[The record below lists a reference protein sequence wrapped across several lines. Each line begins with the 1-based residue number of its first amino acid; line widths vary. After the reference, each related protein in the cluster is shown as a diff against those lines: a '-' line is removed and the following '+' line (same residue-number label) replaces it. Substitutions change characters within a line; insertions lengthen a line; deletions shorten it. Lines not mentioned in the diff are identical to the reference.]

1 MVKSPVVSE
10 SVQRINI
17 SRAESMT
24 GHVCEQSTVSHAEL
38 RHPSFAEQIMGM
50 PAAQG
55 HRWTRDDVARLV
67 EERDGYTPR
76 YELVDGELLVTPAPS
91 GRHQRITFRLAVLLD
106 EYVRRQ
112 HLGEVRLGPGEVALE
127 SENRFEP
134 DIFVAPA
141 VHGVRAP
148 ANDPVTNPL
157 LICEILSPGS
167 VRHDRITKR
176 RAFQRRGVPEYWV
189 VDGNA
194 EAIEVWRPADER
206 AMLIDDVLTWRPTG
220 CDTPFILD
228 VRAFFADQADDAP
241 LA

>member
-17 SRAESMT
+17 SRTESMT
-24 GHVCEQSTVSHAEL
+24 GRLWEQGTVSHAEL

-50 PAAQG
+50 PAAQS

-76 YELVDGELLVTPAPS
+76 YELVDGELLVTPGPG
-91 GRHQRITFRLAVLLD
+91 GRHQRIALELAVLLRD
-106 EYVRRQ
+106 YVRRER
-112 HLGEVRLGPGEVALE
+112 LGEVRLGPGEIALE

-176 RAFQRRGVPEYWV
+176 RAFQRRGVPDYWV

-194 EAIEVWRPADER
+194 EAIEVWRPGEER
-206 AMLIDDVLTWRPTG
+206 ATLVDDVLTWHPLG
-220 CDTPFILD
+220 CREPFTLD
-228 VRAFFADQADDAP
+228 VRAFFADLADNAP